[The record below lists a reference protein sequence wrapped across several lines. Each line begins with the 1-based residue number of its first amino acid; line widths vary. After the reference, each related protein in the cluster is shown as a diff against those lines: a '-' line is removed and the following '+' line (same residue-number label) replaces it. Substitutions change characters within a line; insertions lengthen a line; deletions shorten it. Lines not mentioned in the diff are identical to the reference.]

1 MAQVRLHDWDKDD
14 TILTLYFVKY
24 DLKGL
29 PVKSEKDL
37 AEGVIGASKASLVM
51 QAANVKYVLGYT
63 EGTLDC
69 FSDIQK
75 KVVDEYNTKTFEELK
90 EIVIDIIDK
99 RDISGNIEKVR
110 KVQKIREDV
119 KKQKQKEADAKAAMD
134 AMWRKLGKDP
144 SKMKSVGTRTI

>member
-1 MAQVRLHDWDKDD
+1 
-14 TILTLYFVKY
+14 
-24 DLKGL
+24 
-29 PVKSEKDL
+29 
-37 AEGVIGASKASLVM
+37 M